1 MTLPTQ
7 GLLEKSRSGSGYVRW
22 GGGGGGGRERWEGR
36 SSRCTVE
43 QVKGDEWKRRAGGG
57 RRKGRGREE
66 EGEVRETGREGKKW
80 KRCEERGGKE
90 RTRVRN
96 GRGREGGRGG
106 GRIHKG
112 ENEEKGMDTHTYTVH
127 DIYCQYCRITY
138 QVPTPYSHQSS
149 CTGLKRNILRAHLL
163 QKSRAARLTS

>member
-90 RTRVRN
+90 REE
-96 GRGREGGRGG
+96 EGEGH
-106 GRIHKG
+106 IHKG
-112 ENEEKGMDTHTYTVH
+112 EKEENVMDSHTYTVH
-127 DIYCQYCRITY
+127 DIYCQYCIIH
-138 QVPTPYSHQSS
+138 PYSHQSS
-149 CTGLKRNILRAHLL
+149 CTGMKRTYQGPTHYKSLMQQGLGNLKGLGS
-163 QKSRAARLTS
+163 QKS